1 MKKNMW
7 RAVIEVGFILFL
19 FYANLLMGEFE
30 RSGGGERRGLSW
42 ALTDVFTPANLFIGI
57 MAALAG
63 YSLFEFLRNRF

>member
-30 RSGGGERRGLSW
+30 RSGGES
-42 ALTDVFTPANLFIGI
+42 
-57 MAALAG
+57 AAAYPG
-63 YSLFEFLRNRF
+63 R